1 MARNPIY
8 PDTAG
13 GTAIDRLV
21 NDTLPRILAQGQE
34 AKRRKE
40 ELEYRRTRDK
50 LAQQNRLD
58 DIDRNE
64 KRYQREVKEDNKS
77 EINAKLKEAIRSENE
92 GDFSIAY
99 NYYMEADELA
109 SKYGLIDEFRPLID
123 RRMNTGAIES
133 GRNNRFEDL
142 FVSLESGDNR
152 TFNEA
157 YDKYLRMQAAGEVSE
172 RNQNRVSALKVLE
185 SKKLD
190 DRFAAYTGEGV
201 TEDYRYFNKK
211 YQTDVASKIG
221 ISNRYK
227 DRTNFTSQ
235 ATMEGKNVQDYY
247 KELHA
252 DEDAELAQRFLT
264 NEVTGSSV
272 FANTYNNASDPMK
285 AALNKTITDAY
296 RVANADAIRE
306 QFIAEGVKA
315 DDPALEAN
323 VEAAVQR
330 LALSDEVLPG
340 VKIKRSGTPLRA
352 EDAPTPAESDPSAF
366 PQLPK
371 PPAKPV
377 KKTNKELTEEFKKL
391 EDIGYTNLSR
401 KDQERFKELQAGKK
415 GREKEVKDTKI
426 FEQRKIKLERRI
438 ARNEK
443 FIQNYRTVLE
453 DGITYTAQRASGPV
467 IAYRSTPGSDF
478 IVSNKTAKEI
488 QKLIGARQAQV
499 NKDKKAIESGFISA
513 FSL

>member
-40 ELEYRRTRDK
+40 ELEYRRTRDE

-58 DIDRNE
+58 DIERNE
-64 KRYQREVKEDNKS
+64 ARYQREVKEDNKS
-77 EINAKLKEAIRSENE
+77 EINAKLREAIRSENE

-109 SKYGLIDEFRPLID
+109 SKHGLIDEFRPLID

-211 YQTDVASKIG
+211 FTTDVANKVG

-296 RVANADAIRE
+296 RIANAEAIRE
-306 QFIAEGVKA
+306 QFISEGVKA

-330 LALSDEVLPG
+330 LALSDEILPG
-340 VKIKRSGTPLRA
+340 VKVQRSGTPLRA
-352 EDAPTPAESDPSAF
+352 EDAPPVPSAF
-366 PQLPK
+366 SQLPK

-377 KKTNKELTEEFKKL
+377 KKTSKELTEEFKKL
-391 EDIGYTNLSR
+391 EEKGYTNLSR
-401 KDQERFKELQAGKK
+401 KEQERFKELQAGKK
-415 GREKEVKDTKI
+415 GRKKEAKDTKI
-426 FEQRKIKLERRI
+426 FESRKIKIERRI
-438 ARNEK
+438 AKNEK
-443 FIQNYRTVLE
+443 LIQNYRTVLE
-453 DGITYTAQRASGPV
+453 DGITYTSQRASGPV

-478 IVSNKTAKEI
+478 AVNNKTAKEI
-488 QKLIGARQAQV
+488 QKIIGARQAQV